1 MSSLNDESFYN
12 ILGEEIS
19 RNGLVQQMINF
30 YGLLLEVGETRIT
43 DFNEGSEIRNFLE
56 SVAVDHYVILEDQNE
71 HAKIGFIDTAYG
83 EWLDKHGL
91 NPAIR
96 LERNQGAESV
106 GEVTFTIPEVS
117 AEQTIIPEGTLL
129 ASTETGL
136 QFSTDYDAVIEIGD
150 LNVDVQCTCMSVG
163 EDGNVVSGSI
173 DLIDDDFLDV
183 HGITVTNADAF
194 TGGVD
199 YEEDEDYRARLLE
212 YVRREDFGSLPY
224 YINLAESVPGV
235 HDVKLIDSVGVSKKI
250 LVNGDVK
257 ETSDTLLVDVL
268 TRFSDTRN
276 LGINHTFNVAKP
288 SFVKYNLEVVVSV
301 DTELPSGTF
310 EDLLVKYVD
319 GGYSTFDGRIEFN
332 GVNIG
337 QSITKDEFV
346 NALRIIDNVAD
357 ATITIKKNGSSAS
370 LNECSV
376 NADEV
381 VEINNVSVT
390 QNVVG

>member
-56 SVAVDHYVILEDQNE
+56 TIAVDHYVILEDQNE
-71 HAKIGFIDTAYG
+71 HAKITFIDTAYG
-83 EWLDKHGL
+83 EWLDKHGQH
-91 NPAIR
+91 PAIR
-96 LERNQGAESV
+96 LERNQGNEAV
-106 GEVTFTIPEVS
+106 GEVTFTIPSVS
-117 AEQTIIPEGTLL
+117 TEQTIIPEGTLL

-136 QFSTDYDAVIEIGD
+136 QFVTDYDAVIEIGD

-199 YEEDEDYRARLLE
+199 YEEDEAYRARLLE

-224 YINLAESVPGV
+224 YINLAETVPGV
-235 HDVKLIDSVGVSKKI
+235 HDVKLVDEVGVSKKI

-288 SFVKYNLEVVVSV
+288 TFVKYSLEVTV
-301 DTELPSGTF
+301 DVDAELPSGTF

-332 GVNIG
+332 GVRIG

-346 NALRIIDNVAD
+346 NALKIIGNVAD
-357 ATITIKKNGSSAS
+357 ATVTIKNASSAS
-370 LNECSV
+370 VDICSV
-376 NADEV
+376 EADEV
-381 VEINNVSVT
+381 VEITDVSVT
-390 QNVVG
+390 QNVIEG

>member
-43 DFNEGSEIRNFLE
+43 DFNEGSEIRNFIE
-56 SVAVDHYVILEDQNE
+56 SIAVDHYVILEDQNE
-71 HAKIGFIDTAYG
+71 HAKITFIDTAYG

-91 NPAIR
+91 HPAIR
-96 LERNQGAESV
+96 LERNQGNEAV
-106 GEVTFTIPEVS
+106 GEVTFTIPAASTEK
-117 AEQTIIPEGTLL
+117 TIIPEGTLL

-136 QFSTDYDAVIEIGD
+136 QFVTDYEAAIEIGD

-173 DLIDDDFLDV
+173 DLIDDDFIDV

-199 YEEDEDYRARLLE
+199 YEEDEAYRARLLE

-224 YINLAESVPGV
+224 YINLAETVPGV
-235 HDVKLIDSVGVSKKI
+235 HDVKLVDEVGITKKI

-288 SFVKYNLEVVVSV
+288 TFVKYSLEVTV
-301 DTELPSGTF
+301 DVDAELPSGTF

-332 GVNIG
+332 GARIG

-346 NALRIIDNVAD
+346 NALKIIGNVAD
-357 ATITIKKNGSSAS
+357 ATVTIKNASSTS
-370 LNECSV
+370 VDICSV
-376 NADEV
+376 EADEV
-381 VEINNVSVT
+381 VEINSVTVT
-390 QNVVG
+390 QNVVE

>member
-56 SVAVDHYVILEDQNE
+56 TIAVDHYVRLEDQNE
-71 HAKIGFIDTAYG
+71 HAKITFIDTAYG
-83 EWLDKHGL
+83 EWLDKHGQH
-91 NPAIR
+91 PAIR
-96 LERNQGAESV
+96 LERNQGNEAV
-106 GEVTFTIPEVS
+106 GEVTFTIPSVS
-117 AEQTIIPEGTLL
+117 TEQTIIPEGTLL

-173 DLIDDDFLDV
+173 DLIDDDFIDV
-183 HGITVTNADAF
+183 HGITVTNTDAF

-199 YEEDEDYRARLLE
+199 YEEDEAYRARLLE

-224 YINLAESVPGV
+224 YINLAETVPGV
-235 HDVKLIDSVGVSKKI
+235 HDVKLVDEVGVSKKI

-288 SFVKYNLEVVVSV
+288 TFVKYSLEVTV
-301 DTELPSGTF
+301 DVDAELPSGTF

-332 GVNIG
+332 GVRIG

-346 NALRIIDNVAD
+346 NALKIIDNVKD
-357 ATITIKKNGSSAS
+357 TTITIKKNGTSTS
-370 LNECSV
+370 LDECSV
-376 NADEV
+376 EANEV
-381 VEINNVSVT
+381 VEINSVTVT
-390 QNVVG
+390 QNVVE

>member
-56 SVAVDHYVILEDQNE
+56 TIAVDHYVILEDQNE
-71 HAKIGFIDTAYG
+71 HAKITFIDTAYG
-83 EWLDKHGL
+83 EWLDKHGQH
-91 NPAIR
+91 PAIR
-96 LERNQGAESV
+96 LERNQGNEAV
-106 GEVTFTIPEVS
+106 GEVTFTIPSVS

-163 EDGNVVSGSI
+163 EDGNVIAGSI
-173 DLIDDDFLDV
+173 DLIDDDFIDV
-183 HGITVTNADAF
+183 HGITVTNTDAF

-199 YEEDEDYRARLLE
+199 YEEDEAYRARLLE

-224 YINLAESVPGV
+224 YINLAETVPGV
-235 HDVKLIDSVGVSKKI
+235 HDVKLVDEVGVSKKI

-288 SFVKYNLEVVVSV
+288 TFVKYSLEVTV
-301 DTELPSGTF
+301 DVDAELPTGTF

-332 GVNIG
+332 GVRIG

-346 NALRIIDNVAD
+346 NALKIIGNVAD
-357 ATITIKKNGSSAS
+357 ATITIKNASSTS
-370 LNECSV
+370 VDICSV
-376 NADEV
+376 EADEV
-381 VEINNVSVT
+381 VEITDVSVT
-390 QNVVG
+390 QNVIEG

>member
-56 SVAVDHYVILEDQNE
+56 TIAVDHYVILEDQNE
-71 HAKIGFIDTAYG
+71 HAKITFIDTAYG

-91 NPAIR
+91 HPAIR
-96 LERNQGAESV
+96 LERNQGNEAV
-106 GEVTFTIPEVS
+106 GEVTFTIPAASTEK
-117 AEQTIIPEGTLL
+117 TIIPEGTLL

-136 QFSTDYDAVIEIGD
+136 QFVTDYEAAIEIGD

-173 DLIDDDFLDV
+173 DLIDDDFIDV
-183 HGITVTNADAF
+183 HGITVTNTDAF

-199 YEEDEDYRARLLE
+199 YEEDEAYRARLLE

-224 YINLAESVPGV
+224 YINLAETVPGV
-235 HDVKLIDSVGVSKKI
+235 HDVKLVDEVGITKKI

-288 SFVKYNLEVVVSV
+288 TFVKYSLEVTV
-301 DTELPSGTF
+301 DVDAELPSGTF

-332 GVNIG
+332 GARIG

-346 NALRIIDNVAD
+346 NALKIIDNVAD
-357 ATITIKKNGSSAS
+357 ATITIKNASSTS
-370 LNECSV
+370 VDICSV
-376 NADEV
+376 EADEV
-381 VEINNVSVT
+381 VEITNVSVT
-390 QNVVG
+390 QNVIGS

>member
-19 RNGLVQQMINF
+19 RNGLTQQMINF

-56 SVAVDHYVILEDQNE
+56 SIAVDHYVILEDQNE
-71 HAKIGFIDTAYG
+71 HAKITFIDTAYG

-91 NPAIR
+91 HPAIR
-96 LERNQGAESV
+96 LERNQGNEAV
-106 GEVTFTIPEVS
+106 GEVTFTIPAASTEK
-117 AEQTIIPEGTLL
+117 TIIPEGTLL

-136 QFSTDYDAVIEIGD
+136 QFVTDYEAAIEIGD

-173 DLIDDDFLDV
+173 DLIDDDFIDV
-183 HGITVTNADAF
+183 HGITVTNTDAF

-199 YEEDEDYRARLLE
+199 YEEDEAYRARLLE

-224 YINLAESVPGV
+224 YINLAETVPGV
-235 HDVKLIDSVGVSKKI
+235 HDVKLVDEVGITKKI

-288 SFVKYNLEVVVSV
+288 TFVKYSLEVTV
-301 DTELPSGTF
+301 DVDAELPSGTF

-332 GVNIG
+332 GARIG

-346 NALRIIDNVAD
+346 NALKIIDNVAD
-357 ATITIKKNGSSAS
+357 ATITIKNASSTS
-370 LNECSV
+370 VDICSV
-376 NADEV
+376 EADEV
-381 VEINNVSVT
+381 VEITNVSVT
-390 QNVVG
+390 QNVLGS

>member
-56 SVAVDHYVILEDQNE
+56 TIAVDHYVILEDQNE
-71 HAKIGFIDTAYG
+71 HAKITFIDTAYG

-91 NPAIR
+91 HPAIR
-96 LERNQGAESV
+96 LERNQGNEAV
-106 GEVTFTIPEVS
+106 GEVTFTIPSVS
-117 AEQTIIPEGTLL
+117 TEQTIIPEGTLL

-173 DLIDDDFLDV
+173 DLIDDDFIDV
-183 HGITVTNADAF
+183 HGITVTNTDAF
-194 TGGVD
+194 TGGVN
-199 YEEDEDYRARLLE
+199 YEEDEAYRARLLE

-224 YINLAESVPGV
+224 YINLAETVPGV
-235 HDVKLIDSVGVSKKI
+235 HDVKLVDEVGVSKKI

-288 SFVKYNLEVVVSV
+288 TFVKYSLEVTV
-301 DTELPSGTF
+301 DVDAELPSGTF

-332 GVNIG
+332 GVRIG

-346 NALRIIDNVAD
+346 NALKIIGNVAD
-357 ATITIKKNGSSAS
+357 ATITIKNASSTS
-370 LNECSV
+370 VDICSV
-376 NADEV
+376 EADEV
-381 VEINNVSVT
+381 VEITDVSVT
-390 QNVVG
+390 QNVIEG

>member
-19 RNGLVQQMINF
+19 RNGLTQQMINF

-43 DFNEGSEIRNFLE
+43 DFNEGSEIRNFIE
-56 SVAVDHYVILEDQNE
+56 SIAVDHYVILEDQNE
-71 HAKIGFIDTAYG
+71 HAKITFIDTAYG

-91 NPAIR
+91 HPAIR
-96 LERNQGAESV
+96 LERNQGNEAG
-106 GEVTFTIPEVS
+106 GEVTFTIPAASTEK
-117 AEQTIIPEGTLL
+117 TISPEGTLL

-136 QFSTDYDAVIEIGD
+136 QFVTDYEAAIEIGD

-173 DLIDDDFLDV
+173 DLIDDDFIDV

-199 YEEDEDYRARLLE
+199 YEEDEAYRARLLE

-224 YINLAESVPGV
+224 YINLAETVPGV
-235 HDVKLIDSVGVSKKI
+235 HDVKLVDEVGITKKI

-288 SFVKYNLEVVVSV
+288 TFVKYSLEVAV
-301 DTELPSGTF
+301 DVDAELPSGTF

-332 GVNIG
+332 GARIG

-346 NALRIIDNVAD
+346 NALKIIGNVAD
-357 ATITIKKNGSSAS
+357 ATVTIKNASSTS
-370 LNECSV
+370 VDICSV
-376 NADEV
+376 EADEV
-381 VEINNVSVT
+381 VEITNVSVT
-390 QNVVG
+390 QNVIGS

>member
-56 SVAVDHYVILEDQNE
+56 TIAVDHYVILEDQNE
-71 HAKIGFIDTAYG
+71 HAKITFIDTAYG
-83 EWLDKHGL
+83 EWLDKHGQH
-91 NPAIR
+91 PAIR
-96 LERNQGAESV
+96 LERNQGVESV
-106 GEVTFTIPEVS
+106 GEVTFTIPAASTEK
-117 AEQTIIPEGTLL
+117 TIIPEGTLL

-136 QFSTDYDAVIEIGD
+136 QFVTDYEAAIEIGD

-163 EDGNVVSGSI
+163 EDGNVISGSI
-173 DLIDDDFLDV
+173 DLIDDDFIDV
-183 HGITVTNADAF
+183 HGITVTNTDAF

-199 YEEDEDYRARLLE
+199 YEEDEEYRARLLE

-224 YINLAESVPGV
+224 YINLAETVPGV
-235 HDVKLIDSVGVSKKI
+235 HDVKLVDEVGITKKI

-268 TRFSDTRN
+268 TKFTDTRN

-288 SFVKYNLEVVVSV
+288 SFVKYSLEVTV
-301 DTELPSGTF
+301 DVDAELPTGTF

-346 NALRIIDNVAD
+346 NALKIIGNVAD
-357 ATITIKKNGSSAS
+357 ATITIKNASSTS
-370 LNECSV
+370 VDICSV
-376 NADEV
+376 EADEV

-390 QNVVG
+390 QNVIGS

>member
-56 SVAVDHYVILEDQNE
+56 TIAVDHYVILEDQNE
-71 HAKIGFIDTAYG
+71 HAKITFIDTAYG

-91 NPAIR
+91 HPAIR
-96 LERNQGAESV
+96 LERNQGNEAV
-106 GEVTFTIPEVS
+106 GEVTFTIPSVS
-117 AEQTIIPEGTLL
+117 TEQTIIPEGTLL

-199 YEEDEDYRARLLE
+199 YEEDEAYRARLLE

-224 YINLAESVPGV
+224 YINLAETVPGV
-235 HDVKLIDSVGVSKKI
+235 HDVKLVDEVGVSKKI

-288 SFVKYNLEVVVSV
+288 TFVKYSLEVTV
-301 DTELPSGTF
+301 DVDAELPSGTF

-332 GVNIG
+332 GVRIG
-337 QSITKDEFV
+337 QSIT
-346 NALRIIDNVAD
+346 
-357 ATITIKKNGSSAS
+357 
-370 LNECSV
+370 
-376 NADEV
+376 
-381 VEINNVSVT
+381 
-390 QNVVG
+390 

>member
-43 DFNEGSEIRNFLE
+43 DFNEGSEIRNYLE
-56 SVAVDHYVILEDQNE
+56 TIAVDHYVILEDQNE
-71 HAKIGFIDTAYG
+71 HAKITFIDTAYG
-83 EWLDKHGL
+83 EWLDKHGQH
-91 NPAIR
+91 PAIR
-96 LERNQGAESV
+96 LERNQGNEAV
-106 GEVTFTIPEVS
+106 GEVTFTIPSVS
-117 AEQTIIPEGTLL
+117 TEQTIIPEGTLL

-173 DLIDDDFLDV
+173 DLIDDDFIDV
-183 HGITVTNADAF
+183 HGITVTNTDAF

-199 YEEDEDYRARLLE
+199 YEEDEAYRARLLE

-224 YINLAESVPGV
+224 YINLAETVPGV
-235 HDVKLIDSVGVSKKI
+235 HDVKLVDEVGVSKKI

-288 SFVKYNLEVVVSV
+288 TFVKYSLEVTV
-301 DTELPSGTF
+301 DVDAELPSGTF

-332 GVNIG
+332 GVRIG

-346 NALRIIDNVAD
+346 NALKIIGNVAD
-357 ATITIKKNGSSAS
+357 ATITIKNASSTS
-370 LNECSV
+370 VDICSV
-376 NADEV
+376 EADEV
-381 VEINNVSVT
+381 VEITDVSVT
-390 QNVVG
+390 QNVIEG

>member
-56 SVAVDHYVILEDQNE
+56 TLAVDHYVILEDQNE
-71 HAKIGFIDTAYG
+71 HAKITFIDTAYG

-91 NPAIR
+91 HPAIR
-96 LERNQGAESV
+96 LERNQGNEAV
-106 GEVTFTIPEVS
+106 GEVTFTIPSVS
-117 AEQTIIPEGTLL
+117 TEQTIIPEGTLL

-173 DLIDDDFLDV
+173 DLIDDDFIDV
-183 HGITVTNADAF
+183 HGITVTNTDAF

-199 YEEDEDYRARLLE
+199 YEEDEAYRARLLE

-224 YINLAESVPGV
+224 YINLAETVPGV
-235 HDVKLIDSVGVSKKI
+235 HDVKLVDEVGVSKKI

-288 SFVKYNLEVVVSV
+288 TFVKYSLEVTV
-301 DTELPSGTF
+301 DVDAELPSGTF

-332 GVNIG
+332 GARIG

-346 NALRIIDNVAD
+346 NALKIIDNVAD
-357 ATITIKKNGSSAS
+357 ATITIKNASSTS
-370 LNECSV
+370 VDICSV
-376 NADEV
+376 EADEV
-381 VEINNVSVT
+381 VEITDVSVT
-390 QNVVG
+390 QNVIGS

>member
-56 SVAVDHYVILEDQNE
+56 AIAVDHYVILEDQNE
-71 HAKIGFIDTAYG
+71 HAKITFIDTAYG

-91 NPAIR
+91 HPAIR
-96 LERNQGAESV
+96 LERNQGNEAV
-106 GEVTFTIPEVS
+106 GEVTFTIPAASTEK
-117 AEQTIIPEGTLL
+117 TIIPEGTLL

-136 QFSTDYDAVIEIGD
+136 QFVTDYDAVIEIGD

-173 DLIDDDFLDV
+173 DLIDDDFIDV
-183 HGITVTNADAF
+183 HGITVTNTDAF

-199 YEEDEDYRARLLE
+199 YEEDEAYRARLLE

-224 YINLAESVPGV
+224 YINLAETVPGV
-235 HDVKLIDSVGVSKKI
+235 HDVKLVDEVGITKKI

-268 TRFSDTRN
+268 TRFTDTRN

-288 SFVKYNLEVVVSV
+288 TFVKYSLEVTV
-301 DTELPSGTF
+301 DVDAELPTGTF

-332 GVNIG
+332 GARIG

-357 ATITIKKNGSSAS
+357 ATITIKKEDESTS
-370 LNECSV
+370 LDACSV
-376 NADEV
+376 EEDEV
-381 VEINNVSVT
+381 VEISSVTVT
-390 QNVVG
+390 QNVVE

>member
-56 SVAVDHYVILEDQNE
+56 TIAVDHYVILEDQNE
-71 HAKIGFIDTAYG
+71 HAKITFIDTAYG
-83 EWLDKHGL
+83 EWLDKHGQH
-91 NPAIR
+91 PAIR
-96 LERNQGAESV
+96 LERNQGNEAV
-106 GEVTFTIPEVS
+106 GEVTFTIPSVS
-117 AEQTIIPEGTLL
+117 TEQTIIPEGTLL

-173 DLIDDDFLDV
+173 DLIDDDFTDV

-199 YEEDEDYRARLLE
+199 YEEDEAYRARLLE
-212 YVRREDFGSLPY
+212 YVRREDFGSFPY
-224 YINLAESVPGV
+224 YINLAETVPGV
-235 HDVKLIDSVGVSKKI
+235 HDVKLVDQVGITKKI

-288 SFVKYNLEVVVSV
+288 TFVKYSLEVTV
-301 DTELPSGTF
+301 DVDAELPTGTF

-332 GVNIG
+332 GVRIG

-346 NALRIIDNVAD
+346 NALKIIGNVAD
-357 ATITIKKNGSSAS
+357 ATITIKNASSTS
-370 LNECSV
+370 VDICSV
-376 NADEV
+376 EADEV
-381 VEINNVSVT
+381 VEITDVSVT
-390 QNVVG
+390 QNVIGG

>member
-56 SVAVDHYVILEDQNE
+56 SIAVDHYVILEDQNE
-71 HAKIGFIDTAYG
+71 HAKITFIDTAYG

-91 NPAIR
+91 HPAIR
-96 LERNQGAESV
+96 LERNQGNEAV
-106 GEVTFTIPEVS
+106 GEVTFTIPAASTEK
-117 AEQTIIPEGTLL
+117 TIIPEGTLL

-136 QFSTDYDAVIEIGD
+136 QFVTDYEAAIEIGD

-173 DLIDDDFLDV
+173 DLIDDDFIDV

-199 YEEDEDYRARLLE
+199 YEEDEAYRARLLE

-224 YINLAESVPGV
+224 YINLAETVPGV
-235 HDVKLIDSVGVSKKI
+235 HDVKLVDEVGITKKI

-288 SFVKYNLEVVVSV
+288 TFVKYSLEVTV
-301 DTELPSGTF
+301 DVDAELPSGTF

-332 GVNIG
+332 GARIG

-346 NALRIIDNVAD
+346 NALKIIGNVAD
-357 ATITIKKNGSSAS
+357 ATVTIKNASSTS
-370 LNECSV
+370 VDICSV
-376 NADEV
+376 EADEV
-381 VEINNVSVT
+381 VEITNVSVT
-390 QNVVG
+390 QNVLGS

>member
-56 SVAVDHYVILEDQNE
+56 TIAVDHYVILEDQNE
-71 HAKIGFIDTAYG
+71 HAKITFIDTAYG
-83 EWLDKHGL
+83 EWLDKHGQH
-91 NPAIR
+91 PAIR
-96 LERNQGAESV
+96 LERNQGNEAV
-106 GEVTFTIPEVS
+106 GEVTFTIPSVS
-117 AEQTIIPEGTLL
+117 TEQTIIPEGTLL

-173 DLIDDDFLDV
+173 DLIDDDFIDV
-183 HGITVTNADAF
+183 HGITVTNTDAF

-199 YEEDEDYRARLLE
+199 YEEDEAYRARLLE

-224 YINLAESVPGV
+224 YINLAETVPGV
-235 HDVKLIDSVGVSKKI
+235 HDVKLVDQVGITKKI
-250 LVNGDVK
+250 LVNGDIK
-257 ETSDTLLVDVL
+257 ETSDALLVDVL

-288 SFVKYNLEVVVSV
+288 TFVKYSLEVTV
-301 DTELPSGTF
+301 DVDAELPSGTF

-346 NALRIIDNVAD
+346 NALKIIDNVAD
-357 ATITIKKNGSSAS
+357 ATITIKNASSTS
-370 LNECSV
+370 VDICSV
-376 NADEV
+376 EADEV
-381 VEINNVSVT
+381 VEITDVSVT
-390 QNVVG
+390 QNVIGS

>member
-56 SVAVDHYVILEDQNE
+56 TIAVDHYVILEDQNE
-71 HAKIGFIDTAYG
+71 HAKITFIDTAYG
-83 EWLDKHGL
+83 EWLDKHGQH
-91 NPAIR
+91 PAIR
-96 LERNQGAESV
+96 LERNQGNEAV
-106 GEVTFTIPEVS
+106 GEVTFTIPSVS

-183 HGITVTNADAF
+183 HGITVTNTDAF

-199 YEEDEDYRARLLE
+199 YEEDEAYRARLLE

-224 YINLAESVPGV
+224 YINLAETVPGV
-235 HDVKLIDSVGVSKKI
+235 HDVKLVDEVGVSKKI

-288 SFVKYNLEVVVSV
+288 TFVKYSLEVTV
-301 DTELPSGTF
+301 DVDAELPTGTF

-332 GVNIG
+332 GVRIG

-346 NALRIIDNVAD
+346 NALKIIGNVAD
-357 ATITIKKNGSSAS
+357 ATITIKNASSTS
-370 LNECSV
+370 VDICSV
-376 NADEV
+376 EADEV
-381 VEINNVSVT
+381 VEITDVSVT
-390 QNVVG
+390 QNVIEG

>member
-56 SVAVDHYVILEDQNE
+56 TIAVDHYVILEDQNE
-71 HAKIGFIDTAYG
+71 HAKITFIDTAYG

-91 NPAIR
+91 HPAIR
-96 LERNQGAESV
+96 LERNQGNEAV
-106 GEVTFTIPEVS
+106 GEVTFTIPAASTEK
-117 AEQTIIPEGTLL
+117 TIIPEGTLL

-136 QFSTDYDAVIEIGD
+136 QFVTDYEASIEIGD

-173 DLIDDDFLDV
+173 DLIDDDFIDV

-199 YEEDEDYRARLLE
+199 YEEDEAYRARLLE

-224 YINLAESVPGV
+224 YINLAETVPGV
-235 HDVKLIDSVGVSKKI
+235 HDVKLVDEVGITKKI

-288 SFVKYNLEVVVSV
+288 TFVKYSLEVTV
-301 DTELPSGTF
+301 DVDAELPSGTF

-332 GVNIG
+332 GARIG

-346 NALRIIDNVAD
+346 NALKIIGNVAD
-357 ATITIKKNGSSAS
+357 ATVTIKNASSTS
-370 LNECSV
+370 VDICSV
-376 NADEV
+376 EADEV
-381 VEINNVSVT
+381 VEITNVSVT
-390 QNVVG
+390 QNVLGS

>member
-56 SVAVDHYVILEDQNE
+56 TIAVDHYVILEDQNE

-91 NPAIR
+91 HPAIR
-96 LERNQGAESV
+96 LERNQGNEAV
-106 GEVTFTIPEVS
+106 GEVTFTIPSVS
-117 AEQTIIPEGTLL
+117 TEQTIIPEGTLL

-173 DLIDDDFLDV
+173 DLIDDDFIDV

-199 YEEDEDYRARLLE
+199 YEEDEAYRARLLE

-224 YINLAESVPGV
+224 YINLAETVPGV
-235 HDVKLIDSVGVSKKI
+235 HDVKLVDQVGITKKI

-288 SFVKYNLEVVVSV
+288 TFVKYSLEVTV
-301 DTELPSGTF
+301 DVDAELPTGTF

-332 GVNIG
+332 GARIG

-346 NALRIIDNVAD
+346 NALKIIDNVAD
-357 ATITIKKNGSSAS
+357 ATITIKNASSTS
-370 LNECSV
+370 VDICSV
-376 NADEV
+376 EANEV
-381 VEINNVSVT
+381 VEITNVSVT
-390 QNVVG
+390 QNVIGS

>member
-56 SVAVDHYVILEDQNE
+56 TIAVDHYVILEDQNE
-71 HAKIGFIDTAYG
+71 HAKITFIDTAYG

-91 NPAIR
+91 HPAIR
-96 LERNQGAESV
+96 LERNQGNEAV
-106 GEVTFTIPEVS
+106 GEVTFTIPSVS
-117 AEQTIIPEGTLL
+117 TEQTIIPEGTLL

-183 HGITVTNADAF
+183 HGISVTNSDAF

-199 YEEDEDYRARLLE
+199 YEEDEAYRARLLE

-224 YINLAESVPGV
+224 YINLAETVPGV
-235 HDVKLIDSVGVSKKI
+235 HDVKLVDQVGITKKI

-288 SFVKYNLEVVVSV
+288 TFVKYSLEVTV
-301 DTELPSGTF
+301 DVDAELPTGTF

-332 GVNIG
+332 GVRIG

-346 NALRIIDNVAD
+346 NALKIIGNVAD
-357 ATITIKKNGSSAS
+357 ATVTIKNASSAS
-370 LNECSV
+370 VDICSV
-376 NADEV
+376 EADEV
-381 VEINNVSVT
+381 VEITDVSVT
-390 QNVVG
+390 QNVIEG

>member
-56 SVAVDHYVILEDQNE
+56 TIAVDHYVILEDQNE
-71 HAKIGFIDTAYG
+71 HAKITFIDTAYG
-83 EWLDKHGL
+83 EWLDKHGQH
-91 NPAIR
+91 PAIQ
-96 LERNQGAESV
+96 LERNQGNEAV
-106 GEVTFTIPEVS
+106 GEVTFTIPSVS
-117 AEQTIIPEGTLL
+117 TEQTIIPEGTLL

-173 DLIDDDFLDV
+173 DLIDDDFIDV

-199 YEEDEDYRARLLE
+199 YEEDEAYRARLLE

-224 YINLAESVPGV
+224 YINLAETVPGV
-235 HDVKLIDSVGVSKKI
+235 HDVKLVDQVGITKKI

-288 SFVKYNLEVVVSV
+288 TFVKYSLEVTV
-301 DTELPSGTF
+301 DVDVELPSGTF

-332 GVNIG
+332 GVRIG

-346 NALRIIDNVAD
+346 NALKIIGNVAD
-357 ATITIKKNGSSAS
+357 ATITIKNASSTS
-370 LNECSV
+370 VDICSV
-376 NADEV
+376 EADEV
-381 VEINNVSVT
+381 VEITDVSVT
-390 QNVVG
+390 QNVIEG

>member
-56 SVAVDHYVILEDQNE
+56 SIAVDHYVILEDQNE
-71 HAKIGFIDTAYG
+71 HAKITFIDTAYG

-91 NPAIR
+91 HPAIR
-96 LERNQGAESV
+96 LERNQGNEAV
-106 GEVTFTIPEVS
+106 GEVTFTIPAASTEK
-117 AEQTIIPEGTLL
+117 TIIPEGTLL

-136 QFSTDYDAVIEIGD
+136 QFVTDYEAAIEIGD

-173 DLIDDDFLDV
+173 DLIDDDFIDV
-183 HGITVTNADAF
+183 HGITVTNTDAF

-199 YEEDEDYRARLLE
+199 YEEDEAYRARLLE

-224 YINLAESVPGV
+224 YINLAETVPGV
-235 HDVKLIDSVGVSKKI
+235 HDVKLVDEVGITKKI

-288 SFVKYNLEVVVSV
+288 TFVKYSLEVTV
-301 DTELPSGTF
+301 DVDAELPSGTF

-332 GVNIG
+332 GARIG

-346 NALRIIDNVAD
+346 NALKIIDNVAD
-357 ATITIKKNGSSAS
+357 ATITIKNASSTS
-370 LNECSV
+370 VDICSV
-376 NADEV
+376 EADEV
-381 VEINNVSVT
+381 VEITNVSVT
-390 QNVVG
+390 QNVLGS

>member
-56 SVAVDHYVILEDQNE
+56 TIAVDHYVILEDQNE
-71 HAKIGFIDTAYG
+71 HAKITFIDTAYG
-83 EWLDKHGL
+83 EWLDKHGQH
-91 NPAIR
+91 PAIR
-96 LERNQGAESV
+96 LERNQGNEAV
-106 GEVTFTIPEVS
+106 GEVTFTIPSVS
-117 AEQTIIPEGTLL
+117 TEQTIIPEGTLL

-173 DLIDDDFLDV
+173 DLIDDDFIDV
-183 HGITVTNADAF
+183 HGITVTNTDAF

-199 YEEDEDYRARLLE
+199 YEEDEAYRARLLE

-224 YINLAESVPGV
+224 YINLAETVPGV
-235 HDVKLIDSVGVSKKI
+235 HDVKLVDEVGVSKKI

-288 SFVKYNLEVVVSV
+288 TFVKYSLEVTV
-301 DTELPSGTF
+301 DVDAELPSGTF

-332 GVNIG
+332 GVRIG

-346 NALRIIDNVAD
+346 NALKIIGNVAD
-357 ATITIKKNGSSAS
+357 ATITIKNASSTS
-370 LNECSV
+370 VDICSV
-376 NADEV
+376 EADEV
-381 VEINNVSVT
+381 VEITNVSVT
-390 QNVVG
+390 QNVIGG

>member
-56 SVAVDHYVILEDQNE
+56 TIAVDHYVILEDQNE
-71 HAKIGFIDTAYG
+71 HAKITFIDTAYG

-91 NPAIR
+91 HPAIR
-96 LERNQGAESV
+96 LERNQGNEAV
-106 GEVTFTIPEVS
+106 GEVTFTIPSVS
-117 AEQTIIPEGTLL
+117 TEQTIIPEGTLL

-173 DLIDDDFLDV
+173 DLIDDDFIDV
-183 HGITVTNADAF
+183 HGITVTNTDAF

-199 YEEDEDYRARLLE
+199 YEEDEAYRARLLE

-224 YINLAESVPGV
+224 YINLAETVPGV
-235 HDVKLIDSVGVSKKI
+235 HDVKLVDEVGVSKKI

-288 SFVKYNLEVVVSV
+288 TFVKYSLEVTV
-301 DTELPSGTF
+301 DVDAELPSGTF

-332 GVNIG
+332 GVRIG

-346 NALRIIDNVAD
+346 NALKIIGNVAD
-357 ATITIKKNGSSAS
+357 ATITIKNASSTS
-370 LNECSV
+370 VDICSV
-376 NADEV
+376 EADEV
-381 VEINNVSVT
+381 VEITDVSVT
-390 QNVVG
+390 QNVIGG

>member
-56 SVAVDHYVILEDQNE
+56 TIAVDHYVILEDQNE
-71 HAKIGFIDTAYG
+71 HAKITFIDTAYG
-83 EWLDKHGL
+83 EWLDKHGQH
-91 NPAIR
+91 PAIR
-96 LERNQGAESV
+96 LERNQGAEAV
-106 GEVTFTIPEVS
+106 GEVTFTIPSVS

-173 DLIDDDFLDV
+173 DLIDDDFIDV

-199 YEEDEDYRARLLE
+199 YEEDEAYRARLLE

-224 YINLAESVPGV
+224 YINLAETVPGV
-235 HDVKLIDSVGVSKKI
+235 HDVKLVDEVGVSKKI

-288 SFVKYNLEVVVSV
+288 TFVKYSLEVTV
-301 DTELPSGTF
+301 DVDAELPSGTF

-332 GVNIG
+332 GVRIG

-346 NALRIIDNVAD
+346 NALKIIDNVKD
-357 ATITIKKNGSSAS
+357 ATITIKKNGTSTS
-370 LNECSV
+370 LDECSV
-376 NADEV
+376 EANEV
-381 VEINNVSVT
+381 VEINSVTVT
-390 QNVVG
+390 QNVVE

>member
-56 SVAVDHYVILEDQNE
+56 TIAVDHYVILEDQNE
-71 HAKIGFIDTAYG
+71 HAKITFIDTAYG
-83 EWLDKHGL
+83 EWLDKHGQH
-91 NPAIR
+91 PAIR
-96 LERNQGAESV
+96 LERNQGNEAV
-106 GEVTFTIPEVS
+106 GEVTFTIPSVS
-117 AEQTIIPEGTLL
+117 TEQTIIPEGTLL

-199 YEEDEDYRARLLE
+199 YEEDEAYRARLLE

-235 HDVKLIDSVGVSKKI
+235 HDVKLVDEVGVSKKI

-288 SFVKYNLEVVVSV
+288 TFVKYSLEVTV
-301 DTELPSGTF
+301 DVDAELPSGTF

-332 GVNIG
+332 GARIG

-346 NALRIIDNVAD
+346 NALKIIDNVAD
-357 ATITIKKNGSSAS
+357 ATITIKNASSTS
-370 LNECSV
+370 VDICSV
-376 NADEV
+376 EADEV
-381 VEINNVSVT
+381 VEITDVSVT
-390 QNVVG
+390 QNVIGS

>member
-56 SVAVDHYVILEDQNE
+56 TIAVDHYVILEDQNE
-71 HAKIGFIDTAYG
+71 HAKITFIDTAYG
-83 EWLDKHGL
+83 EWLDKHGQH
-91 NPAIR
+91 PAIR
-96 LERNQGAESV
+96 LERNQGNEAV
-106 GEVTFTIPEVS
+106 GEVTFTIPSVS
-117 AEQTIIPEGTLL
+117 TEQTIIPEGTLL

-163 EDGNVVSGSI
+163 EDGNVIAGSI

-183 HGITVTNADAF
+183 HGITVTNTDAF

-199 YEEDEDYRARLLE
+199 YEEDEAYRARLLE

-224 YINLAESVPGV
+224 YINLAETVPGV
-235 HDVKLIDSVGVSKKI
+235 HDVKLVDEVGVSKKI

-288 SFVKYNLEVVVSV
+288 TFVKYSLEVTV
-301 DTELPSGTF
+301 DVDAELPSGTF

-332 GVNIG
+332 GVRIG

-346 NALRIIDNVAD
+346 NALKIIGNVAD
-357 ATITIKKNGSSAS
+357 ATITIKNASSTS
-370 LNECSV
+370 VDICSV
-376 NADEV
+376 EADEV
-381 VEINNVSVT
+381 VEITDVSVT
-390 QNVVG
+390 QNVIEG

>member
-56 SVAVDHYVILEDQNE
+56 TIAVDHYVILEDQNE
-71 HAKIGFIDTAYG
+71 HAKITFIDTAYG

-91 NPAIR
+91 HPAIR
-96 LERNQGAESV
+96 LERNQGNEAV
-106 GEVTFTIPEVS
+106 GEVTFTIPAASTEK
-117 AEQTIIPEGTLL
+117 TIIPEGTLL

-136 QFSTDYDAVIEIGD
+136 QFVTDYEASIEIGD

-173 DLIDDDFLDV
+173 DLIDDDFIDV

-199 YEEDEDYRARLLE
+199 YEEDEAYRARLLE

-224 YINLAESVPGV
+224 YINLAETVPGV
-235 HDVKLIDSVGVSKKI
+235 HDVKLVDEVGITKKI

-288 SFVKYNLEVVVSV
+288 TFVKYSLEVAV
-301 DTELPSGTF
+301 DVDAELPSGTF

-332 GVNIG
+332 GARIG

-346 NALRIIDNVAD
+346 NALKIIDNVAD
-357 ATITIKKNGSSAS
+357 ATITIKNASSTS
-370 LNECSV
+370 VDICSV
-376 NADEV
+376 EADEV
-381 VEINNVSVT
+381 VEITNVSVT
-390 QNVVG
+390 QNVIGS

>member
-56 SVAVDHYVILEDQNE
+56 TIAVDHYVILEDQNE
-71 HAKIGFIDTAYG
+71 HAKITFIDTAYG
-83 EWLDKHGL
+83 EWLDKHGQH
-91 NPAIR
+91 PAIR
-96 LERNQGAESV
+96 LERNQGNEAV
-106 GEVTFTIPEVS
+106 GEVTFTIPSVS
-117 AEQTIIPEGTLL
+117 TEQTIIPEGTLL

-173 DLIDDDFLDV
+173 DLIDDDFIDV
-183 HGITVTNADAF
+183 HGITVTNTDAF

-199 YEEDEDYRARLLE
+199 YEEDEAYRARLLE

-224 YINLAESVPGV
+224 YINLAETVPGV
-235 HDVKLIDSVGVSKKI
+235 HDVKLVDQVGITKKI

-288 SFVKYNLEVVVSV
+288 TFVKYSLEVTV
-301 DTELPSGTF
+301 DVDAELPSGTF

-332 GVNIG
+332 GVSIG

-346 NALRIIDNVAD
+346 NALKIIGNVAD
-357 ATITIKKNGSSAS
+357 ATITIKNASSTS
-370 LNECSV
+370 VDICSV
-376 NADEV
+376 EADEV
-381 VEINNVSVT
+381 VEITDVSVT
-390 QNVVG
+390 QNVIGS

>member
-56 SVAVDHYVILEDQNE
+56 TIAVDHYVILEDQNE
-71 HAKIGFIDTAYG
+71 HAKITFIDTAYG
-83 EWLDKHGL
+83 EWLDKHGQH
-91 NPAIR
+91 PAIR
-96 LERNQGAESV
+96 LERNQGAEAV
-106 GEVTFTIPEVS
+106 GEVTFTIPSVS

-183 HGITVTNADAF
+183 HGITVTNTDAF

-199 YEEDEDYRARLLE
+199 YEEDEAYRARLLE

-224 YINLAESVPGV
+224 YINLAETVPGV
-235 HDVKLIDSVGVSKKI
+235 HDVKLVDEVGVSKKI

-288 SFVKYNLEVVVSV
+288 TFVKYSLEVTV
-301 DTELPSGTF
+301 DVDAELPSGTF

-332 GVNIG
+332 GVRIG

-346 NALRIIDNVAD
+346 NALKIIGNVAD
-357 ATITIKKNGSSAS
+357 ATITIKNASSTS
-370 LNECSV
+370 VDICSV
-376 NADEV
+376 EADEV
-381 VEINNVSVT
+381 VEITDVSVT
-390 QNVVG
+390 QNVIEG

>member
-56 SVAVDHYVILEDQNE
+56 TIAVDHYVILEDQNE
-71 HAKIGFIDTAYG
+71 HAKITFIDTAYG
-83 EWLDKHGL
+83 EWLDKHGQH
-91 NPAIR
+91 PAIR
-96 LERNQGAESV
+96 LERNQGNEAV
-106 GEVTFTIPEVS
+106 GEVTFTIPSVS
-117 AEQTIIPEGTLL
+117 TEQTIIPEGTLL

-173 DLIDDDFLDV
+173 DLIDDDFIDV
-183 HGITVTNADAF
+183 HGITVTNTDAF
-194 TGGVD
+194 TGGVN
-199 YEEDEDYRARLLE
+199 YEEDEAYRARLLE

-224 YINLAESVPGV
+224 YINLAETVPGV
-235 HDVKLIDSVGVSKKI
+235 HDVKLVDEVGVSKKI

-288 SFVKYNLEVVVSV
+288 TFVKYSLEVTV
-301 DTELPSGTF
+301 DVDAELPSGTF

-332 GVNIG
+332 GVRIG

-346 NALRIIDNVAD
+346 NALKIIGNVAD
-357 ATITIKKNGSSAS
+357 ATITIKNASSTS
-370 LNECSV
+370 VDICSV
-376 NADEV
+376 EADEV
-381 VEINNVSVT
+381 VEITDVSVT
-390 QNVVG
+390 QNVIEG

>member
-56 SVAVDHYVILEDQNE
+56 TIAVDHYVILEDQNE
-71 HAKIGFIDTAYG
+71 HAKITFIDTAYG
-83 EWLDKHGL
+83 EWLDKHGQH
-91 NPAIR
+91 PAIR
-96 LERNQGAESV
+96 LERNQGNEAV
-106 GEVTFTIPEVS
+106 GEVTFTIPAASTEK
-117 AEQTIIPEGTLL
+117 TIIPEGTLL

-136 QFSTDYDAVIEIGD
+136 QFVTDYEAAIEIGD

-173 DLIDDDFLDV
+173 DLIDDDFIDV
-183 HGITVTNADAF
+183 HGITVTNTDAF

-199 YEEDEDYRARLLE
+199 YEEDEAYRARLLG

-224 YINLAESVPGV
+224 YINLAETVPGV
-235 HDVKLIDSVGVSKKI
+235 HDVKLVDEVGITKKI

-288 SFVKYNLEVVVSV
+288 TFVKYSLEVTV
-301 DTELPSGTF
+301 DVDVELPSGTF

-346 NALRIIDNVAD
+346 NALKIIDNVAD
-357 ATITIKKNGSSAS
+357 ATITIKNASSTS
-370 LNECSV
+370 VDICSV
-376 NADEV
+376 EADEV
-381 VEINNVSVT
+381 VEITNVSVT
-390 QNVVG
+390 QNVIGS

>member
-56 SVAVDHYVILEDQNE
+56 TIAVDHYVILEDQNE
-71 HAKIGFIDTAYG
+71 HAKITFIDTAYG
-83 EWLDKHGL
+83 EWLDKHGQH
-91 NPAIR
+91 PAIR
-96 LERNQGAESV
+96 LERNQGVESV
-106 GEVTFTIPEVS
+106 GEVTFTIPAASTEK
-117 AEQTIIPEGTLL
+117 TIIPEGTLL

-136 QFSTDYDAVIEIGD
+136 QFVTDYEAAIEIGD

-173 DLIDDDFLDV
+173 DLIDDDFIDV
-183 HGITVTNADAF
+183 HGITVTNTDAF

-199 YEEDEDYRARLLE
+199 YEEDEAYRARLLE

-224 YINLAESVPGV
+224 YINLAETVPGV
-235 HDVKLIDSVGVSKKI
+235 HDVKLVDEVGITKKI

-288 SFVKYNLEVVVSV
+288 TFVKYSLEVTV
-301 DTELPSGTF
+301 DVDAELPSGTF

-346 NALRIIDNVAD
+346 NALKIIDNVAD
-357 ATITIKKNGSSAS
+357 ATITIKNASSTS
-370 LNECSV
+370 VDICSV
-376 NADEV
+376 EADEV
-381 VEINNVSVT
+381 VELNNVSVT
-390 QNVVG
+390 QNVMGS